1 MAQLIVHEPGAVP
14 SSLALASPLEIG
26 RDAQCALSLVH
37 HQVSRRHAGVER
49 DGDGWIVRDLGSA
62 NGTFVNGVRV
72 ERARL
77 SDGDRIKVGPFTLVF
92 DEQYVPEI
100 LMVQKS
106 HDEETVEIGP
116 PNQRL
121 ELLYEVTFSIG
132 AMDHLDT
139 LLHRMLEGTLRLVGG
154 ERAMVVLVDGN
165 RREILKRVVVRGEQ
179 TSDAVV
185 MPRIMRDAIC
195 ERREAVLSRDM
206 SGRDPN
212 DTMARLGILSAMGAP
227 LEIQG
232 RLLGYLYVDNRSF
245 IDTFSE
251 EDLAFVNALTRLA
264 AVAIDHAERLAT
276 ASSVAEAASGIGP
289 VRDLLGQSPAMQKVR
304 TLISKCAVSP
314 KASVLIHGETGTGKE
329 LVARAL
335 HAASPR
341 ARRAFVAVKCAGS
354 PETTIEGALFG
365 HEQGAFSGAMQRRKG
380 QFALADQG
388 TLFFDEIG
396 DLSLSAQGKVL
407 RAMQEGEVLPLGTER
422 TTYVDVRV
430 IAASSKDLRRAVAE
444 GKFREDLY
452 YRLNVLQIDVPPLRE
467 RSSDIELLARTFL
480 ESAALNLGQQHV
492 SFSPQALAAIV
503 GYSWP
508 GNVRELRNEIER
520 AILVAEGSL
529 IEAHDLSPEI
539 ERAQISTRAE
549 SVPTTPLAQRF
560 AALETTERAMVEE
573 ALLAARGNLAEAA
586 RQLGI
591 TRIMMRRRVDK
602 FGLKYQD
609 A

>member
-1 MAQLIVHEPGAVP
+1 MAQLIVYEPGSVP
-14 SSLALASPLEIG
+14 SSLALGGPLEIG

-37 HQVSRRHAGVER
+37 HQVSRRHVGFERER
-49 DGDGWIVRDLGSA
+49 DGWFVRDLGSA
-62 NGTFVNGVRV
+62 NGTFVNGARV

-77 SDGDRIKVGPFTLVF
+77 SDGDRIKIGPFTLVF
-92 DEQYVPEI
+92 EEQSAPEI
-100 LMVQKS
+100 VMAQKS
-106 HDEETVEIGP
+106 WDEETIEIGP

-132 AMDHLDT
+132 AMDDLHT
-139 LLHRMLEGTLRLVGG
+139 LLLRMLEGTLRLVGG

-165 RREILKRVVVRGEQ
+165 RRETVKRVVVRGEE

-185 MPRIMRDAIC
+185 VPRIMRDAMF
-195 ERREAVLSRDM
+195 ERREAVLGREL

-227 LEIQG
+227 LEIRG

-245 IDTFSE
+245 MDTFSA
-251 EDLAFVNALTRLA
+251 EDLTFVNALTRLA
-264 AVAIDHAERLAT
+264 AVAIDQAERLAT

-289 VRDLLGQSPAMQKVR
+289 VQDLLGQSSAMQKVR
-304 TLISKCAVSP
+304 TLISKCAASP

-354 PETTIEGALFG
+354 PETMIEGALFG
-365 HEQGAFSGAMQRRKG
+365 HEKGAFSGALHVRKG
-380 QFALADQG
+380 QFTLADQG
-388 TLFFDEIG
+388 TLFFDEIA
-396 DLSLSAQGKVL
+396 DLSLSAQAKVL
-407 RAMQEGEVLPLGTER
+407 RAMREGEVSPLGTER
-422 TTYVDVRV
+422 TMSVDVRI
-430 IAASSKDLRRAVAE
+430 IAATSKDLRRAVAE

-467 RSSDIELLARTFL
+467 RPSDIELLARTFL
-480 ESAALNLGQQHV
+480 ESAALNLGQQGV
-492 SFSPQALAAIV
+492 SFSPQAMAAIM

-508 GNVRELRNEIER
+508 GNARELRNEIER
-520 AILVAEGSL
+520 AILVAEGSV
-529 IEAHDLSPEI
+529 IDAHDLSPEI
-539 ERAQISTRAE
+539 ERAQISTRVE
-549 SVPTTPLAQRF
+549 VLPTTPLAERF
-560 AALETTERAMVEE
+560 AALDTTERAIVEE

-609 A
+609 T